1 MSVSTPERISVASN
15 VLFKELGGESVLLNL
30 DNDRYYGLDDVGTRM
45 WHLLAEHGE
54 VAKVVSCLLAEY
66 GGQVDE
72 STLRRDLAE
81 LITKLGELGLLTV
94 ESS

>member
-1 MSVSTPERISVASN
+1 
-15 VLFKELGGESVLLNL
+15 
-30 DNDRYYGLDDVGTRM
+30 M

-66 GGQVDE
+66 EGQVDE

-81 LITKLGELGLLTV
+81 LITKLGELGLLRV
-94 ESS
+94 EPSS